1 MGKHAGQEADGPTL
15 VTDSQSQTFIKDEEI
30 DLARLWGLLVSH
42 WGLIMAT
49 TLGALALALVYVLL
63 ATPIYRADA
72 MLQVEEKQGGMP
84 GLGEL
89 SEIFVQ
95 QSSAQAEIELIR
107 SRMVLGAAAETLHL
121 DIGVTRDTLPIIG
134 DLIPRGQ
141 PVADVPPFASY
152 ADGSGAVVVSQL
164 TVPKALVNQPLALDV
179 TEGGFVLRHED
190 NVLLTGTD
198 RTLHTSENGDVQ
210 LQLSHLEAEPGAR
223 FIITQKDMGR
233 VVNSMRTSLSVSE
246 TGRNTGILKLS
257 YTGPSREG
265 IQLTLDAIA
274 EAYLMQNIRRMSAEA
289 EKSLDFLNQQLPEI
303 KAELQ
308 RAEEALNAFR
318 QKSES
323 VDLTLEVESMLKR
336 LVEIEARLN
345 ELKFRESEINRLFT
359 PEHPAYRTLM
369 EQRRSLELE
378 RDRLNDLIKNLPE
391 TQQQILRLTRDMQV
405 NQEIYVQLLN
415 QAQELRVI
423 KAGTVGNVRIIDDA
437 LVGPEPVKPKK
448 PLIVVLAVMLG
459 GMLGIAIV
467 LVQAAFRRGI
477 ESAEALE
484 QEGIN
489 VYVTVPRSQKQEELT
504 TALQAQLGLKRRRRK
519 QKTAIPLL
527 ALKDREDLAVEA
539 LRSLRTSLHFAMM
552 GAERPVL
559 MLTGSSPDVGKSFI
573 SANLAV
579 VLAQANQKIAL
590 IDGDLRRGYLH
601 QSFGIDNRHGLSGWL
616 AGRVE
621 MNELLHNTDVPNL
634 TVIPRGEAPPNP
646 AELLMSPRLRELLDH
661 LASTHDLV
669 IIDTPP
675 VLAVTDAAIIG
686 REASSA
692 LMVVRYGMN
701 TLKEVQHAIRRFEQS
716 GVKIRGTVLNGIE
729 RRAGAEGYYAYSY
742 RTDKG

>member
-1 MGKHAGQEADGPTL
+1 M
-15 VTDSQSQTFIKDEEI
+15 TDSHSQSFIRDEEI
-30 DLARLWGLLVSH
+30 DLARLWGLLLSR
-42 WGLIMAT
+42 WRLIGGT
-49 TLGALALALVYVLL
+49 TLGALILALAYALL

-107 SRMVLGAAAETLHL
+107 SRMVLGQAAERLRM
-121 DIGVTRDTLPIIG
+121 DISVTRDTLPILG
-134 DLIPRGQ
+134 ALTTRGE
-141 PVADVPPFASY
+141 PIAEVPPFASHV
-152 ADGSGAVVVSQL
+152 DGSSAVVIGQL
-164 TVPKALVNQPLALDV
+164 TLPPRLLNLPLELTA
-179 TEGGFVLRHED
+179 EGDGRFTLAHEGQT
-190 NVLLTGTD
+190 LLSGRVGEPAASD
-198 RTLHTSENGDVQ
+198 LGDVQ
-210 LQLSHLEAEPGAR
+210 LTVSHLDAEPGTR
-223 FIITQKDMGR
+223 FIVTQRDMGR
-233 VVNSMRTSLSVSE
+233 VVEGMRANLSVSE
-246 TGRNTGILKLS
+246 TGRNTGILKMS

-265 IQLTLDAIA
+265 IQQTLDAIA
-274 EAYLMQNIRRMSAEA
+274 EAYLMQNVRRLSAEA
-289 EKSLDFLNQQLPEI
+289 EKSLEFLNEQLPEI
-303 KAELQ
+303 KADLQ
-308 RAEEALNAFR
+308 AAEEALNAFR
-318 QKSES
+318 QQSES

-345 ELKFRESEINRLFT
+345 ELTFRESEINRLFT

-369 EQRRSLELE
+369 EQRNSLERE
-378 RDRLNDLIKNLPE
+378 RDRLNELVKSLPE
-391 TQQQILRLTRDMQV
+391 TQQQMLRLTRDMQV

-415 QAQELRVI
+415 KAQELRVI
-423 KAGTVGNVRIIDDA
+423 RAGTVGNVRIIDDA

-459 GMLGIAIV
+459 GMLGVAIV

-484 QEGIN
+484 REGIN
-489 VYVTVPRSQKQEELT
+489 VYVTVPRSEKQEQLT
-504 TALQAQLGLKRRRRK
+504 VALQRRLRLKRRRRNRK
-519 QKTAIPLL
+519 SPIPLL
-527 ALKDREDLAVEA
+527 ALEDREDLAVES
-539 LRSLRTSLHFAMM
+539 LRSLRTSLHFAML

-573 SANLAV
+573 AANLAI
-579 VLAQANQKIAL
+579 VLAQAGQRIVL
-590 IDGDLRRGYLH
+590 IDADLRRGYLH
-601 QSFGIDNRHGLSGWL
+601 ESFSVDNRFGLSEWL
-616 AGRVE
+616 AGRA
-621 MNELLHNTDVPNL
+621 ELDALMHPTDVPGL
-634 TVIPRGEAPPNP
+634 SVIPRGMAPPNP
-646 AELLMSPRLRELLDH
+646 AELLMRPKLRELLDH
-661 LASTHDLV
+661 LAKNCDLV

-686 REASSA
+686 REASST

-716 GVKIRGTVLNGIE
+716 GVSIRGTVLNGIE

-742 RTDKG
+742 RSDRS

>member
-1 MGKHAGQEADGPTL
+1 M
-15 VTDSQSQTFIKDEEI
+15 TDSHSQSFIRDEEI
-30 DLARLWGLLVSH
+30 DLARLWGLLLSR
-42 WGLIMAT
+42 WRLIGGT
-49 TLGALALALVYVLL
+49 TLGALILALAYALL

-107 SRMVLGAAAETLHL
+107 SRMVLGQAAERLRM
-121 DIGVTRDTLPIIG
+121 DISVTRDTLPILG
-134 DLIPRGQ
+134 ALTTRGE
-141 PVADVPPFASY
+141 PIAEVPPFASHV
-152 ADGSGAVVVSQL
+152 DGSSAVVIGQL
-164 TVPKALVNQPLALDV
+164 TLPPRLLNLPLELTA
-179 TEGGFVLRHED
+179 EGDGRFTLAHEGQT
-190 NVLLTGTD
+190 LLSGRVGEPAASD
-198 RTLHTSENGDVQ
+198 LGDVQ
-210 LQLSHLEAEPGAR
+210 LTVSHLDAEPGTR
-223 FIITQKDMGR
+223 FIVTQRDMGR
-233 VVNSMRTSLSVSE
+233 VVEGMRANLSVSE
-246 TGRNTGILKLS
+246 TGRNTGILKMS

-265 IQLTLDAIA
+265 IQQTLDAIA
-274 EAYLMQNIRRMSAEA
+274 EAYLMQNVRRLSAEA
-289 EKSLDFLNQQLPEI
+289 EKSLEFLNEQLPEI
-303 KAELQ
+303 KADLQ
-308 RAEEALNAFR
+308 AAEEALNAFR
-318 QKSES
+318 QQSES

-345 ELKFRESEINRLFT
+345 ELTFRESEINRLFT

-369 EQRRSLELE
+369 EQRNSLERE
-378 RDRLNDLIKNLPE
+378 RDRLNELVKSLPE
-391 TQQQILRLTRDMQV
+391 TQQQMLRLTRDMQV

-415 QAQELRVI
+415 KAQELRVI
-423 KAGTVGNVRIIDDA
+423 RAGTVGNVRIIDDA

-459 GMLGIAIV
+459 GMLGVAIV

-484 QEGIN
+484 REGIN
-489 VYVTVPRSQKQEELT
+489 VYVTVPRSEKQEQLT
-504 TALQAQLGLKRRRRK
+504 VALQRRLRLKRRRRNRK
-519 QKTAIPLL
+519 SAIPLL
-527 ALKDREDLAVEA
+527 ALEDREDLAVES
-539 LRSLRTSLHFAMM
+539 LRSLRTSLHFAML

-573 SANLAV
+573 AANLAI
-579 VLAQANQKIAL
+579 VLAQAGQRIVL
-590 IDGDLRRGYLH
+590 IDADLRRGYLH
-601 QSFGIDNRHGLSGWL
+601 ESFSVDNRFGLSEWL
-616 AGRVE
+616 AGRA
-621 MNELLHNTDVPNL
+621 ELDALMHPTDVPGL
-634 TVIPRGEAPPNP
+634 SVIPRGMAPPNP
-646 AELLMSPRLRELLDH
+646 AELLMRPKLRELLDH
-661 LASTHDLV
+661 LAKNCDLV

-686 REASSA
+686 REASST

-716 GVKIRGTVLNGIE
+716 GVSIRGTVLNGIE

-742 RTDKG
+742 RSDRS

>member
-1 MGKHAGQEADGPTL
+1 M
-15 VTDSQSQTFIKDEEI
+15 TDSHSQSFIRDEEI
-30 DLARLWGLLVSH
+30 DLARLWGLLLSR
-42 WGLIMAT
+42 WRLIGGT
-49 TLGALALALVYVLL
+49 TLGALILALAYALL

-107 SRMVLGAAAETLHL
+107 SRMVLGQAAERLRM
-121 DIGVTRDTLPIIG
+121 DISVTRDTLPILG
-134 DLIPRGQ
+134 ALTTRGE
-141 PVADVPPFASY
+141 PIAEVPPFASHV
-152 ADGSGAVVVSQL
+152 DGSSAVVIGQL
-164 TVPKALVNQPLALDV
+164 TLPPRLLNLPLELTA
-179 TEGGFVLRHED
+179 EGDGRFTLAHEGQT
-190 NVLLTGTD
+190 LLSGRVGEPAASD
-198 RTLHTSENGDVQ
+198 LGDVQ
-210 LQLSHLEAEPGAR
+210 LTVSHLDAEPGTR
-223 FIITQKDMGR
+223 FIVTQRDMGR
-233 VVNSMRTSLSVSE
+233 VVEGMRANLSVSE
-246 TGRNTGILKLS
+246 TGRNTGILKMS

-265 IQLTLDAIA
+265 IQQTLDAIA
-274 EAYLMQNIRRMSAEA
+274 EAYLMQNVRRLSAEA
-289 EKSLDFLNQQLPEI
+289 EKSLEFLNEQLPEI
-303 KAELQ
+303 KADLQ
-308 RAEEALNAFR
+308 AAEEALNAFR
-318 QKSES
+318 QQSES

-345 ELKFRESEINRLFT
+345 ELTFRESEINRLFT

-369 EQRRSLELE
+369 EQRNSLERE
-378 RDRLNDLIKNLPE
+378 RDRLNELVKSLPE
-391 TQQQILRLTRDMQV
+391 TQQQMLRLTRDMQV

-415 QAQELRVI
+415 KAQELRVI
-423 KAGTVGNVRIIDDA
+423 RAGTVGNVRIIDDA

-459 GMLGIAIV
+459 GMLGVAIV

-484 QEGIN
+484 REGIN
-489 VYVTVPRSQKQEELT
+489 VYVTVPRSEKQEQLT
-504 TALQAQLGLKRRRRK
+504 VALQRRLRLKRRRRNRK
-519 QKTAIPLL
+519 SAIPLL
-527 ALKDREDLAVEA
+527 ALEDREDLAVES
-539 LRSLRTSLHFAMM
+539 LRSLRTSLHFAML

-573 SANLAV
+573 AANLAV
-579 VLAQANQKIAL
+579 VLAQAGQRIVL
-590 IDGDLRRGYLH
+590 IDADLRRGYLH
-601 QSFGIDNRHGLSGWL
+601 ESFSVDNRFGLSEWL
-616 AGRVE
+616 AGRA
-621 MNELLHNTDVPNL
+621 ELDALMHPTDVPGL
-634 TVIPRGEAPPNP
+634 SVIPRGMAPPNP
-646 AELLMSPRLRELLDH
+646 AELLMRPKLRELLDH
-661 LASTHDLV
+661 LAKNCDLV

-686 REASSA
+686 REASST

-716 GVKIRGTVLNGIE
+716 GVSIRGTVLNGIE

-742 RTDKG
+742 RSDRS